1 MNASRQV
8 TSARFRIVLLAAL
21 LLPMLMVR
29 PSVAQDA
36 PLVIA
41 TWGGAYTDAL
51 TAAFAEPFTEATG
64 TPVQFVDAPGGF
76 NAMLEAQAEA
86 GNVTWDIVDLGEE
99 DAVAMIDAG
108 LLQPIP
114 DDVKAD
120 LIEAVG
126 EENVTDYGIS
136 FASYGSVIVCNTAA
150 AEACPTT
157 PAEFWDVE
165 NFPGRRALYG
175 DGWSDSLVY
184 ALQADGVAKEDL
196 FPLDVDRAFAKMDEI
211 KPHINVWW
219 TTGDQSQQ
227 IFRDEEVVMGIL
239 WDGRAAGLRD
249 QGVADPGATAGGA
262 DAFTACFPI
271 VTGIAA
277 AATVGLVR
285 GQVRASCPRT
295 AGLLGVVAVNRRLLA
310 ANNGITGVGDAHVVA
325 VADDRRLLAT
335 KIRITRVDQ
344 ACVVAVAGNR
354 RVLAAKDGIARILS
368 TGVFIVTIHG
378 LRGAL
383 AVLADRGVA
392 GIAWADVAARAAVV
406 DVSLQVHT
414 RSVTVRL
421 MRFDGVLRDFD
432 VDQWVGF

>member
-1 MNASRQV
+1 MNAYRQV

-29 PSVAQDA
+29 PSAAQDA

-51 TAAFAEPFTEATG
+51 TAAFAEPFTAQTG

-150 AEACPTT
+150 ADACPTT

-196 FPLDVDRAFAKMDEI
+196 FPLDVERAFAKMDEI

-249 QGVADPGATAGGA
+249 QGVDVQLSFEGSPISRDLLVVPADAPNAEAAWEFLRFYATHAEGGA
-262 DAFTACFPI
+262 LWI
-271 VTGIAA
+271 EEIGY
-277 AATVGLVR
+277 
-285 GQVRASCPRT
+285 
-295 AGLLGVVAVNRRLLA
+295 
-310 ANNGITGVGDAHVVA
+310 
-325 VADDRRLLAT
+325 
-335 KIRITRVDQ
+335 
-344 ACVVAVAGNR
+344 
-354 RVLAAKDGIARILS
+354 
-368 TGVFIVTIHG
+368 
-378 LRGAL
+378 
-383 AVLADRGVA
+383 GVA
-392 GIAWADVAARAAVV
+392 NPDAYANVPAEVAADMGGSPENMAKGVIM
-406 DVSLQVHT
+406 DVEWS
-414 RSVTVRL
+414 RENR
-421 MRFDGVLRDFD
+421 DEVLPR
-432 VDQWVGF
+432 WTEWLAS